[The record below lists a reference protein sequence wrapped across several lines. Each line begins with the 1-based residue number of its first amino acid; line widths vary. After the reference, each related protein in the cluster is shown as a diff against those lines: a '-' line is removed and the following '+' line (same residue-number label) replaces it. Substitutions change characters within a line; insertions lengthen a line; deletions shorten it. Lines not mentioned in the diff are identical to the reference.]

1 MPRPVQSIPADF
13 DNDGKT
19 DYLVC
24 GFGYNTGAFY
34 YLRNTDSN
42 RYEQKMLN
50 PIPGAI
56 KAYVGDYNK
65 DGLQDIMVLFAQA
78 EEGIYLY
85 LNKGKG
91 NFEIKEILR
100 FPSVFGSTYFE
111 MVDVNKDGL
120 KDIVYTCG
128 DNLDFSQVL
137 KNYHGVYIYL
147 NKGND
152 KYEQAYFFPIH
163 GCYKALMRDF
173 DNDGDLDIA
182 TISYFPDVKHQPQES
197 LVYLENK
204 GGFNFYPTSIK
215 GFNRGNWVTMDAGDV
230 DGDGDE
236 DIVIGS
242 LIFNNTPREL
252 TLGIGPGDMPG
263 ILLLVN
269 QTN

>member
-1 MPRPVQSIPADF
+1 
-13 DNDGKT
+13 
-19 DYLVC
+19 
-24 GFGYNTGAFY
+24 
-34 YLRNTDSN
+34 
-42 RYEQKMLN
+42 
-50 PIPGAI
+50 
-56 KAYVGDYNK
+56 
-65 DGLQDIMVLFAQA
+65 
-78 EEGIYLY
+78 
-85 LNKGKG
+85 
-91 NFEIKEILR
+91 
-100 FPSVFGSTYFE
+100 
-111 MVDVNKDGL
+111 
-120 KDIVYTCG
+120 
-128 DNLDFSQVL
+128 
-137 KNYHGVYIYL
+137 
-147 NKGND
+147 
-152 KYEQAYFFPIH
+152 
-163 GCYKALMRDF
+163 MRDF

-182 TISYFPDVKHQPQES
+182 TISYFPDVKNQPQES